1 MNADF
6 AVMSKADA
14 STAEEI
20 ATTEVENDG
29 RAIAAFCDSCENLET
44 CQETSPQ
51 SEEWKDAAQAASVAR
66 FKAELAAQR
75 ILTR

>member
-14 STAEEI
+14 STAEEL

-29 RAIAAFCDSCENLET
+29 RAIAALCDSCENLGT
-44 CQETSPQ
+44 CEVTIPQ
-51 SEEWKDAAQAASVAR
+51 SKE
-66 FKAELAAQR
+66 
-75 ILTR
+75 